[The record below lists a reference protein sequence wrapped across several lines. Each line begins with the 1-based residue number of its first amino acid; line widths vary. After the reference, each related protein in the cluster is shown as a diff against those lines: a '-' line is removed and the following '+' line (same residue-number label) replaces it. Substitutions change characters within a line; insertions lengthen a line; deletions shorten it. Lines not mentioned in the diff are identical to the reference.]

1 MYYINLIY
9 TPLNN
14 ATVAN
19 IYPTGFSTNLP
30 NTFTLALSPNSN
42 GGATANV
49 LTLSN
54 SVVSLAGVS
63 NYYKALP
70 TFALVTNA
78 IGGATTKLVDWESA
92 PLMTAWSPTA
102 LKLQNCNATSP
113 NVLYMNTQYGSGMAS
128 GSLITNTNGGD
139 GLPHTLV
146 RVNLMF
152 DPSIL

>member
-1 MYYINLIY
+1 MYNINLIY
-9 TPLNN
+9 TPATN
-14 ATVAN
+14 ATVSS

-42 GGATANV
+42 GGSTANV

-54 SVVSLAGVS
+54 SVVTAAGAS
-63 NYYKALP
+63 SYYKILP
-70 TFALVTNA
+70 TFCLITNA
-78 IGGATTKLVDWESA
+78 IGSGTTKLSDWENA

-102 LKLQNCNATSP
+102 LKLQNCNALSP
-113 NVLYMNTQYGSGMAS
+113 SLLYMNTQYSTSMAS
-128 GSLITNTNGGD
+128 GTLITSANGGD
-139 GLPHTLV
+139 GLPHTLI